1 MFFDNT
7 ATKSNIFKRSWTNFN
22 QDEIFMDY
30 FDKDWSNMN
39 VAMESFANDLFDKY
53 GPIKNS
59 VNIS

>member
-1 MFFDNT
+1 M
-7 ATKSNIFKRSWTNFN
+7 RHG
-22 QDEIFMDY
+22 
-30 FDKDWSNMN
+30 NMN